1 MPGKVA
7 KIGTF
12 SDWVGLFDDWRKEI
26 GVNHDEIAS
35 FKFDTLYGAI
45 ETEEIQFGSYKGR
58 RKWENLRQ
66 VPTQQMRDALMNMIV
81 YQGDTEFAS
90 VEQQRYL
97 FESAPTDWDRRAI
110 TRVMIEEMRHGWQM
124 CALLVDHFGY
134 SGKVEAQKMLERRAF
149 ENKRLLGA
157 FNVDVDNW
165 MDFFTYTDFV
175 DRDGKFQLQMFK
187 YSAFAPLGR
196 SMSYMLREEAFH
208 MGTGNDGLRRIVQ
221 AGVIPGWLIQ
231 KYLNKWISSSYDLF
245 GTDHSSS
252 AHWAYVWGIKGR
264 YDEPKND
271 KDGGSRRSERL
282 QPAALSRRSGGLDR
296 AFQQRAEPGTAQA
309 LCAPY
314 QVQPQHRTLGG
325 AEVSCAD
332 RRTGGRCRL
341 RTAFEGIHAVGA
353 KTRSC
358 CWTSSATKRN
368 GLRRK
373 KARAIRW
380 RRLAKCGSRRLICD

>member
-26 GVNHDEIAS
+26 GVNRDEISS
-35 FKFDTLYGAI
+35 FNFDTLYGAI
-45 ETEEIQFGSYKGR
+45 ETDEIQFGHFKGK

-66 VPTQQMRDALMNMIV
+66 IPTQQMRDALLNMIV

-90 VEQQRYL
+90 VEQQRNL
-97 FESAPTDWDRRAI
+97 FEAAPTDWDRKAI

-124 CALLVDHFGY
+124 CALLVDHFGS

-175 DRDGKFQLQMFK
+175 DRDGKFQLQMLK

-221 AGVIPGWLIQ
+221 AGIIPAWLIQ

-264 YDEPKND
+264 YDEPAND
-271 KDGGSRRSERL
+271 TTADLDDLNDYNRQLYRDEVAGLIERFNNVL
-282 QPAALSRRSGGLDR
+282 KPG
-296 AFQQRAEPGTAQA
+296 EPK
-309 LCAPY
+309 LYAPDI
-314 QVQPQHRTLGG
+314 R
-325 AEVSCAD
+325 
-332 RRTGGRCRL
+332 
-341 RTAFEGIHAVGA
+341 F
-353 KTRSC
+353 
-358 CWTSSATKRN
+358 N
-368 GLRRK
+368 
-373 KARAIRW
+373 RAIGRW
-380 RRLAKCGSRRLICD
+380 AAQKFHPQTGEPLDDKAYAQQLGDFLPSAADKKLLLDIIGNEKKWIAVKEGARDPLETISEPRKSAINL

>member
-12 SDWVGLFDDWRKEI
+12 SDWVGLFDEWRKEI
-26 GVNHDEIAS
+26 GVNRGEIAQ
-35 FKFDTLYGAI
+35 FQFETLFGAI
-45 ETEEIQFGSYKGR
+45 ETEEIQFGHYKGR

-66 VPTQQMRDALMNMIV
+66 VPTQQMRDALMNLIV

-90 VEQQRYL
+90 VEQQRQL
-97 FESAPTDWDRRAI
+97 FETAPTDWDRRAI

-124 CALLVDHFGY
+124 CALLIEHFGY

-149 ENKRLLGA
+149 ENQRLLGA

-175 DRDGKFQLQMFK
+175 DRDGKFQLQMLK

-208 MGTGNDGLRRIVQ
+208 MGTGNDGIRRIVE
-221 AGVIPGWLIQ
+221 AGVIPRWLIQ

-252 AHWAYVWGIKGR
+252 AHWAYVWGLKGR

-271 KDGGSRRSERL
+271 REAQLEDLNDYNRHLYRDEVAGLVARFNAVLKPGEPKLYAPDIKFNRIIGRWANQKFHPQDGRPLEDKEYDGMLAEFLPTAEDRKLLLEMIASEKTWIAPKQGARD
-282 QPAALSRRSGGLDR
+282 PFATI
-296 AFQQRAEPGTAQA
+296 AEP
-309 LCAPY
+309 
-314 QVQPQHRTLGG
+314 R
-325 AEVSCAD
+325 
-332 RRTGGRCRL
+332 
-341 RTAFEGIHAVGA
+341 
-353 KTRSC
+353 K
-358 CWTSSATKRN
+358 SAIN
-368 GLRRK
+368 
-373 KARAIRW
+373 I
-380 RRLAKCGSRRLICD
+380 

>member
-7 KIGTF
+7 RIGTF
-12 SDWVGLFDDWRKEI
+12 SEWVGLFDEWRREI
-26 GVNHDEIAS
+26 GVNRDEMAS
-35 FKFDTLYGAI
+35 FKFDTLYGNI
-45 ETEEIQFGSYKGR
+45 ETEEIQFGAFKGR

-66 VPTQQMRDALMNMIV
+66 VPTQQMRDALMNLIV

-90 VEQQRYL
+90 VEQQRHL
-97 FESAPTDWDRRAI
+97 FDAAPTDWDRRAL

-124 CALLVDHFGY
+124 CALLLDHFGY

-175 DRDGKFQLQMFK
+175 DRNGKFQLQMLK

-208 MGTGNDGLRRIVQ
+208 MGTGNDGLRRIVE
-221 AGVIPGWLIQ
+221 AGVIPAWLIQ

-245 GTDHSSS
+245 GTDNSSS

-264 YDEPKND
+264 YDEPKNAQD
-271 KDGGSRRSERL
+271 AKLDDLNDYNRNLYHDEVAGLIERFNSVLKQGEPMLYAPDIKFNRAIGRYGGQKFHAKTGEPLADTSYEEHLKEYMTSAE
-282 QPAALSRRSGGLDR
+282 DR
-296 AFQQRAEPGTAQA
+296 KLLLEIIANEKKWIVPK
-309 LCAPY
+309 
-314 QVQPQHRTLGG
+314 
-325 AEVSCAD
+325 E
-332 RRTGGRCRL
+332 GGRDPLATIGEPR
-341 RTAFEGIHAVGA
+341 
-353 KTRSC
+353 K
-358 CWTSSATKRN
+358 SAIN
-368 GLRRK
+368 L
-373 KARAIRW
+373 
-380 RRLAKCGSRRLICD
+380 

>member
-12 SDWVGLFDDWRKEI
+12 SDWVGLFDEWRKEI
-26 GVNHDEIAS
+26 GVNRDEIAS
-35 FKFDTLYGAI
+35 FKFDTLFGAI
-45 ETEEIQFGSYKGR
+45 ETEEIQFGHFKSK

-66 VPTQQMRDALMNMIV
+66 VPTQQMRDALLNLIV
-81 YQGDTEFAS
+81 YQGDTDFAS
-90 VEQQRYL
+90 VEQQRHL
-97 FESAPTDWDRRAI
+97 FETAPTDWDRRAI

-175 DRDGKFQLQMFK
+175 DRDGKFQLQMLK

-231 KYLNKWISSSYDLF
+231 RYLNKWISSSYDLF
-245 GTDHSSS
+245 GNDHSSS

-271 KDGGSRRSERL
+271 KQADLDDLNDYNRHLYRDEVAGLIERFNGVL
-282 QPAALSRRSGGLDR
+282 KPGEPKLYAPDIKFNRMIGRWAGQKFHPQTGAPMEEKEYE
-296 AFQQRAEPGTAQA
+296 QQLPEFLPGVEDKKLLLEIIANEKSWIVPKEGARDPFETIAEP
-309 LCAPY
+309 
-314 QVQPQHRTLGG
+314 R
-325 AEVSCAD
+325 
-332 RRTGGRCRL
+332 
-341 RTAFEGIHAVGA
+341 
-353 KTRSC
+353 K
-358 CWTSSATKRN
+358 SAIN
-368 GLRRK
+368 L
-373 KARAIRW
+373 
-380 RRLAKCGSRRLICD
+380 

>member
-1 MPGKVA
+1 MPGRVA

-12 SDWVGLFDDWRKEI
+12 SDWVGMFDDWRKEI
-26 GVNHDEIAS
+26 GVNHDEIAN

-45 ETEEIQFGSYKGR
+45 ETEEIQFGAFKGR
-58 RKWENLRQ
+58 RKWDNLRQ
-66 VPTQQMRDALMNMIV
+66 VPTQQIRDALINLIV

-90 VEQQRYL
+90 VEQQRHL
-97 FESAPTDWDRRAI
+97 FESAPTDWDRKAI

-124 CALLVDHFGY
+124 CALLVEHFGY

-175 DRDGKFQLQMFK
+175 VRDGKLQLRMLK

-221 AGVIPGWLIQ
+221 AGVIPAWLIQ

-245 GTDHSSS
+245 GTDHSGS

-264 YDEPKND
+264 YDEPKNEHDAQLDELNDYNRHLYRDEVAGLIDRFNGVLKPGEPKLYAPDIKFNRAIGRWAGQKFHAQTGEALDD
-271 KDGGSRRSERL
+271 KAYDQHLKEYM
-282 QPAALSRRSGGLDR
+282 P
-296 AFQQRAEPGTAQA
+296 RAEDKKLLLDIISNEKKWIVPK
-309 LCAPY
+309 
-314 QVQPQHRTLGG
+314 
-325 AEVSCAD
+325 E
-332 RRTGGRCRL
+332 GGRDPLETISEVR
-341 RTAFEGIHAVGA
+341 
-353 KTRSC
+353 K
-358 CWTSSATKRN
+358 SAIN
-368 GLRRK
+368 L
-373 KARAIRW
+373 
-380 RRLAKCGSRRLICD
+380 

>member
-12 SDWVGLFDDWRKEI
+12 SDWVGLFDEWRKDV
-26 GVNHDEIAS
+26 GVNRDEIAS
-35 FKFDTLYGAI
+35 FEFDTLYGAI
-45 ETEEIQFGSYKGR
+45 ETEEIQFGSFKGR

-66 VPTQQMRDALMNMIV
+66 VPTQQMRDALMNLIV

-90 VEQQRYL
+90 VEQQRHL
-97 FESAPTDWDRRAI
+97 FETAPTDWDRRAI

-124 CALLVDHFGY
+124 CALLIDHFGY

-175 DRDGKFQLQMFK
+175 DRDGKFQLQMLKF
-187 YSAFAPLGR
+187 SGFAPLGR

-208 MGTGNDGLRRIVQ
+208 MGTGNDGLRRIVE
-221 AGVIPGWLIQ
+221 ARIIPAWLIQ

-264 YDEPKND
+264 YDEPQNQTDANLDDLND
-271 KDGGSRRSERL
+271 YNRTLYRNEVAGLIERFNSVL
-282 QPAALSRRSGGLDR
+282 RPVEPKLYAPNIKFNRAIGKYAGQKFHAQTGEPLDDKAYQEHLKEYMPGPEDKKLLLEIIANEKKWIAPKEGAR
-296 AFQQRAEPGTAQA
+296 DPFATIAEP
-309 LCAPY
+309 
-314 QVQPQHRTLGG
+314 R
-325 AEVSCAD
+325 
-332 RRTGGRCRL
+332 
-341 RTAFEGIHAVGA
+341 
-353 KTRSC
+353 K
-358 CWTSSATKRN
+358 SAIN
-368 GLRRK
+368 L
-373 KARAIRW
+373 
-380 RRLAKCGSRRLICD
+380 

>member
-1 MPGKVA
+1 M
-7 KIGTF
+7 
-12 SDWVGLFDDWRKEI
+12 FDDWRKEI
-26 GVNHDEIAS
+26 GVNHDEIAN

-45 ETEEIQFGSYKGR
+45 ETEEIQFGAFKGR
-58 RKWENLRQ
+58 RKWDNLRQ
-66 VPTQQMRDALMNMIV
+66 VPTQQIRDALINLIV

-90 VEQQRYL
+90 VEQQRHL
-97 FESAPTDWDRRAI
+97 FESAPTDWDRKAI

-124 CALLVDHFGY
+124 CALLVEHFGY

-175 DRDGKFQLQMFK
+175 DRDGKFQLQMLK

-221 AGVIPGWLIQ
+221 AGVIPAWLIQ

-245 GTDHSSS
+245 GTDHSGS

-264 YDEPKND
+264 YDEPKNEHDAQLDELNDYNRHLYRDEVAGLIDRFNGVLKPGEPKLYAPDIKFNRAIGRWAGQKFHAQTGEALDD
-271 KDGGSRRSERL
+271 KAYDQHLKEYM
-282 QPAALSRRSGGLDR
+282 P
-296 AFQQRAEPGTAQA
+296 RAEDKKLLLDIISNEKKWIVPK
-309 LCAPY
+309 
-314 QVQPQHRTLGG
+314 
-325 AEVSCAD
+325 E
-332 RRTGGRCRL
+332 GGRDPLETISEVR
-341 RTAFEGIHAVGA
+341 
-353 KTRSC
+353 K
-358 CWTSSATKRN
+358 SAIN
-368 GLRRK
+368 L
-373 KARAIRW
+373 
-380 RRLAKCGSRRLICD
+380 

>member
-12 SDWVGLFDDWRKEI
+12 SDWVGLFDEWRKEI
-26 GVNHDEIAS
+26 GVNRGEIAQ
-35 FKFDTLYGAI
+35 FQFETLFGAI
-45 ETEEIQFGSYKGR
+45 ETEEIQFGHYKGR

-66 VPTQQMRDALMNMIV
+66 VPTQQMRDALMNLIV

-90 VEQQRYL
+90 VEQQRQL
-97 FESAPTDWDRRAI
+97 FETAPTDWDRRAI

-124 CALLVDHFGY
+124 CALLIEHFGY

-149 ENKRLLGA
+149 ENQRLLGA

-175 DRDGKFQLQMFK
+175 DRDGKFQLQMLK

-208 MGTGNDGLRRIVQ
+208 MGTGNDGIRRIVE
-221 AGVIPGWLIQ
+221 AGVIPRWLIQ

-252 AHWAYVWGIKGR
+252 AHWAYVWGLKGR

-271 KDGGSRRSERL
+271 REAQLEDLNDYNRHLYRDEVAGLVARFNAVLKPGEPKLYAPDIKFNRIIGRWANQKFHPQDGRPLEDKEYDGMLAEFLPTAEDRKLLLEMIASEKRWIAPK
-282 QPAALSRRSGGLDR
+282 QGARDPFATI
-296 AFQQRAEPGTAQA
+296 AEP
-309 LCAPY
+309 
-314 QVQPQHRTLGG
+314 R
-325 AEVSCAD
+325 
-332 RRTGGRCRL
+332 
-341 RTAFEGIHAVGA
+341 
-353 KTRSC
+353 K
-358 CWTSSATKRN
+358 SAIN
-368 GLRRK
+368 
-373 KARAIRW
+373 I
-380 RRLAKCGSRRLICD
+380 

>member
-7 KIGTF
+7 KIGNF
-12 SDWVGLFDDWRKEI
+12 SDWVGLFNEWRKEV
-26 GVNHDEIAS
+26 GVDKDDVEAFH
-35 FKFDTLYGAI
+35 FDTLYGAI
-45 ETEEIQFGSYKGR
+45 ETGEIQFGSYKGR
-58 RKWENLRQ
+58 DKWENLRQ

-90 VEQQRYL
+90 VEQQRNL
-97 FESAPTDWDRRAI
+97 FATAPTEYDRRAI

-124 CALLVDHFGY
+124 CALLIDFFGS

-175 DRDGKFQLQMFK
+175 DRDGKFQLQMLK

-208 MGTGNDGLRRIVQ
+208 MGTGNDGLRRIVE
-221 AGVIPGWLIQ
+221 AGVIPAWLIQ

-245 GTDHSSS
+245 GTDNSSS

-264 YDEPKND
+264 YDEPKNAQD
-271 KDGGSRRSERL
+271 AKLDDLNDYNRNLYHDEVAGLIERFNSVL
-282 QPAALSRRSGGLDR
+282 KPGEPMLYAPDIKFNR
-296 AFQQRAEPGTAQA
+296 AI
-309 LCAPY
+309 
-314 QVQPQHRTLGG
+314 
-325 AEVSCAD
+325 
-332 RRTGGRCRL
+332 GRYARQK
-341 RTAFEGIHAVGA
+341 FHA
-353 KTRSC
+353 KTGEPLDDKAYEEHLKEYMP
-358 CWTSSATKRN
+358 SAED
-368 GLRRK
+368 RK
-373 KARAIRW
+373 LLLEIIANEKKWIVPKERGRDPLATIGEPRKSAIN
-380 RRLAKCGSRRLICD
+380 L